1 MTTTLTKVR
10 YILRPLLSSLTTS
23 YCSPIIIE
31 VESLSFISCML
42 CVIGEDGSAKVVR
55 ELLQSVSGEMLGVDS
70 RGSVLISTALVER

>member
-10 YILRPLLSSLTTS
+10 YILSPLLSSLTIS

-31 VESLSFISCML
+31 VESLSISCIL
-42 CVIGEDGSAKVVR
+42 CIIGEDGSAKVVR

-70 RGSVLISTALVER
+70 CGSVLISTALVER